1 VRSQLEGQ
9 GSGLGDPSRPRSDLP
24 RQQRGILPPP
34 PPDRRPERRMSGGR
48 SPPELERSRA
58 ADQRPSFSRD
68 RKSPVKEQT
77 GRGVNG
83 GFERRDEGEAEGR
96 SPRGKVE
103 GSPGQEKAAQKR
115 SRSPPESVDRLRE
128 AKGSP
133 ASGDKKT
140 ASQDGSSV
148 PVDVGKLPVEG
159 RSPGD
164 RGRSVAGEQRS
175 SSTGGERDVS
185 PSGTGRSP
193 SKGALSESQG
203 SQKARED
210 SQTAERKR
218 EEEARERELKERVMR
233 ARALQIL
240 EAGKHKKRKEREED
254 THSLEPGTSGRD
266 VNRVGLRGLRRDG
279 RDKNGQRVPR
289 NWRRHSGFDEEE
301 DQERSSSR
309 EREHNPEGGSEGLR
323 NGLEA
328 REQKG
333 FAEAGS
339 RKRRRRG
346 GQGGPERTDANSLPL
361 GEKTWLSVRD
371 EGDGSLAQSNGR
383 RVVVGLRPGER
394 RPDLPRFSV
403 RERDLEPDEHSAR
416 HSPGPPGFEGR
427 AQRQGS
433 RFGAEDGP
441 ANVRANGAD
450 QRRGFSSPDRS
461 TALRRSGSGAVV
473 GVRARQ
479 PSRWV
484 WFSGGHTSLGKGH
497 KALRLFPKETP
508 AQCRV
513 CMCNTARCQKKSS
526 FDRLRVTVTAGSSIG
541 RGRFIKVIL

>member
-24 RQQRGILPPP
+24 RQQRGILPLPPP
-34 PPDRRPERRMSGGR
+34 PPDRRLERRMSGGR
-48 SPPELERSRA
+48 SPPELEPRGDEVRSRA
-58 ADQRPSFSRD
+58 ADQRPSFSPE

-77 GRGVNG
+77 GRGVRG
-83 GFERRDEGEAEGR
+83 GFERRNEGEAEGR
-96 SPRGKVE
+96 SPRGRSPREKIE

-115 SRSPPESVDRLRE
+115 SRSPPMSVDRLRE
-128 AKGSP
+128 AKESP
-133 ASGDKKT
+133 SSGDKKS
-140 ASQDGSSV
+140 ASEDGSSV
-148 PVDVGKLPVEG
+148 PVEVGKLPVEG
-159 RSPGD
+159 RSPG
-164 RGRSVAGEQRS
+164 GWGGSATQEPRS
-175 SSTGGERDVS
+175 SSAKDETGGDLN

-193 SKGALSESQG
+193 SKGVLSESQG
-203 SQKARED
+203 SQKVRED
-210 SQTAERKR
+210 SQAAERKR

-240 EAGKHKKRKEREED
+240 EAGKHKKRKEREEE
-254 THSLEPGTSGRD
+254 THDLEPGTSGRD
-266 VNRVGLRGLRRDG
+266 VNRVGLRGSRRDG

-301 DQERSSSR
+301 DRERSSSR
-309 EREHNPEGGSEGLR
+309 EREENPEQGSEGLR
-323 NGLEA
+323 NRLEA
-328 REQKG
+328 REQNG
-333 FAEAGS
+333 FAEAGL

-346 GQGGPERTDANSLPL
+346 GQEGPERTNANLLPL
-361 GEKTWLSVRD
+361 GEKTWPSVREKRD
-371 EGDGSLAQSNGR
+371 EEDGPLAQSNGR

-403 RERDLEPDEHSAR
+403 RERDLDPDEHSAR

-441 ANVRANGAD
+441 VNVGANRAD
-450 QRRGFSSPDRS
+450 QHRGFSSPDRS

-484 WFSGGHTSLGKGH
+484 GVSG
-497 KALRLFPKETP
+497 
-508 AQCRV
+508 V
-513 CMCNTARCQKKSS
+513 
-526 FDRLRVTVTAGSSIG
+526 
-541 RGRFIKVIL
+541 